1 MSILNIPRFRPTT
14 SFREAAAFFRS
25 FLPGGLDRAEQ
36 FAAGLSG
43 CALAGNPV
51 VLAPSA
57 RIALYWLLNALDI
70 GPGDQVV
77 TQAFN
82 FPAVPAAICATGA
95 EPRYIDLM
103 PGTFEADWTTLEGV
117 IGDRTKAV
125 IATHLYGNPADLVT
139 VKEVCDRRGVVLIE
153 DCAQAIGA
161 TAGRRRV
168 GTVGEGAFFS
178 LGPTKNLT
186 LLGGGAVSTAD
197 PDRAVRILEMASAHR
212 SSGVGTSLRLA
223 AKAAAM
229 GVATHPVVFS
239 AIVMP
244 ILKLFERR
252 GTDLVHEVM
261 QEKAGPLTGIEGARL
276 PSRQMAAVGVAQLT
290 RLEGTNRAR
299 VRNGWYLRSRLA
311 GVPDLVV
318 PPMRTG
324 SVFMSFPVLH
334 PRRETL
340 ALELR
345 LRGVDT
351 DFGFMAD
358 CSTIGVDASLASPCP
373 NAECTAREILHLPVH
388 PFLKKRHIDRI
399 ADAVRDTLQGLS

>member
-1 MSILNIPRFRPTT
+1 MPIVNIPRFRPTT
-14 SFREAAAFFRS
+14 SFREAAAFFQS
-25 FLPGGLDRAEQ
+25 FLPGGLDPAEQ
-36 FAAGLSG
+36 FTAGLSDG
-43 CALAGNPV
+43 ALAGAPV
-51 VLAPSA
+51 ALAPSA
-57 RIALYWLLNALDI
+57 RIALYWLLKSLGI
-70 GPGDQVV
+70 GPGDQVIL
-77 TQAFN
+77 QAFN

-95 EPRYIDLM
+95 EPRFLDLR
-103 PGTFEADWTTLEGV
+103 PGAFEADWTTLENA

-125 IATHLYGNPADLVT
+125 IATHLYGNPVDLAT
-139 VKEVCDRRGVVLIE
+139 VKEVCDSRGVILIE

-197 PDRAVRILEMASAHR
+197 PDRAGRILEMASAHG

-244 ILKLFERR
+244 ILKFFERR
-252 GTDLVHEVM
+252 GTDLVHTVM
-261 QEKAGPLTGIEGARL
+261 QEAPGSLTGIESARL

-290 RLEGTNRAR
+290 RLEATNRAR
-299 VRNGWYLRSRLA
+299 VRNGWYLRSRMA
-311 GVPDLVV
+311 GIPDLVV

-334 PRRETL
+334 PRREAL
-340 ALELR
+340 ALHLR
-345 LRGVDT
+345 RRGIDT

-373 NAECTAREILHLPVH
+373 NAERTAREILHLPVH
-388 PFLKKRHIDRI
+388 PFLKKRQMDRI
-399 ADAVRDTLQGLS
+399 ANAVRDVLQGLS